1 MCVWCISLSVCSVY
15 FCVQLQVPLGVR
27 FLSGRRAA
35 PCHVVVSQELQ
46 AKHGDKAG
54 DRGKHEKY
62 MIIMPPH

>member
-1 MCVWCISLSVCSVY
+1 MCGVSVCLCAV
-15 FCVQLQVPLGVR
+15 CVLCVSLHVC

-46 AKHGDKAG
+46 AKRGDRAG